1 MIGHEYS
8 CPICS
13 SEMIFSALL
22 HDDRYGYPGEF
33 RLNHCPICN
42 NRMLDVKMTS
52 GQLTDLYTNYYPR
65 SDLDVAKWAPPTEKS
80 RLCRW
85 WLGLNSSAYRWVPP
99 DVRVL
104 DIGCGFGQSLGY
116 HRARG
121 CDAHGVE
128 ADENIRRVAE
138 QYGLNVRVGLFDAD
152 NYDPDSFD
160 YVTLDQVIEHVS
172 DPVTFL
178 KGVNRVLKHGGIT
191 IISTPNAQ
199 GWGRRL
205 FGKKWIHWHAPY
217 HQQFFS
223 MKSMLI
229 AAKKAGFELVDVKT
243 ITNSEWLHYQWMHLA
258 TYPAPGKPS
267 AFWSAGAR
275 AGGMRRALMKSLNVV
290 HYLKVNHLVTRLF
303 DLIGAGDN
311 RIYILRKP

>member
-1 MIGHEYS
+1 MS
-8 CPICS
+8 MPCPIC
-13 SEMIFSALL
+13 ENGNLTAEYELF
-22 HDDRYGYPGEF
+22 DDRYAYPGYF
-33 RLNHCPICN
+33 TLRSCSTCAH
-42 NRMLDVKMTS
+42 RALDLDMTPA
-52 GQLTDLYTNYYPR
+52 QIQDLYTNYYPR
-65 SDLDVAKWAPPTEKS
+65 SGLDVGTWSPPRDTS
-80 RLCRW
+80 GIQT
-85 WLGLNSSAYRWVPP
+85 WLGGLRASAYRWVPP

-116 HRARG
+116 LLARG

-128 ADENIRRVAE
+128 ADENILRVAE

-178 KGVNRVLKHGGIT
+178 RGVNRVLKHGGIT

-229 AAKKAGFELVDVKT
+229 AAKNAGFELVDVKT